1 MKIKL
6 NNKNEYH
13 LVGINKLSPKN
24 KILKEYIDNG
34 LDDKLEDYIK
44 TLVDIIGFPINSLDL
59 VCCYDSDWGGYVY
72 NHAITNENKKD
83 DWEMGLNLIH
93 AYEKYGYNSGNKD
106 KRGYNSQGT
115 FGVS

>member
-1 MKIKL
+1 M
-6 NNKNEYH
+6 
-13 LVGINKLSPKN
+13 
-24 KILKEYIDNG
+24 
-34 LDDKLEDYIK
+34 
-44 TLVDIIGFPINSLDL
+44 DIIGFPINSLDL

-115 FGVS
+115 FGYVMIHEFGFFKSFKGSFSAIKFIFLSAPELSSVTLLMVFWPT